1 MITNLTY
8 SIVSLQVSG
17 GSGLRFTKK
26 NMTNKPKITK
36 PRIPFETGKLTEW
49 TLKKYGGL
57 TSFNS
62 LTEGNVVTL
71 HVGIGRCKCR
81 IVHKVKQN
89 SMLIIIIQDIGLK
102 LLLLF
107 FAGIYVL
114 SFGANWLQIK
124 SYLLRY
130 YSPAP
135 NRVSLSK
142 CIKSPGS
149 LLA

>member
-8 SIVSLQVSG
+8 SVVSLQVSG

-81 IVHKVKQN
+81 IVHKQ
-89 SMLIIIIQDIGLK
+89 MLIIIIQEIGLK

-107 FAGIYVL
+107 FAGIYIL
-114 SFGANWLQIK
+114 SFGAN
-124 SYLLRY
+124 
-130 YSPAP
+130 
-135 NRVSLSK
+135 
-142 CIKSPGS
+142 
-149 LLA
+149 